1 MYSGRLWEREVM
13 EVREIEI
20 ANDAKANHVSA
31 GLRRL
36 LSSSKLL
43 LALLSML
50 AVVGLA
56 YRGQLA
62 ANEALDFCKWVL
74 GFVFGATALE
84 DAARKWGMGRNLTS
98 GKRNDG

>member
-1 MYSGRLWEREVM
+1 MQNCLNLASE
-13 EVREIEI
+13 
-20 ANDAKANHVSA
+20 AKNEHVSA

-36 LSSSKLL
+36 FSSSKLL

-56 YRGQLA
+56 YVGRLESS
-62 ANEALDFCKWVL
+62 EALDFCKWVL

-84 DAARKWGMGRNLTS
+84 DAARKLGMGRPVTS
-98 GKRNDG
+98 GKPNDG